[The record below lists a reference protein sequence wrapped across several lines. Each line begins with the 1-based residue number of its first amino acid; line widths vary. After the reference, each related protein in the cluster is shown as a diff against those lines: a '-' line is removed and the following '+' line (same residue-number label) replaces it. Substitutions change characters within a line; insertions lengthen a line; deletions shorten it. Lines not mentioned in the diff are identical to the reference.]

1 MDIST
6 NSFVYVPIKFKFAVI
21 NSFFYHFFNFFNMF
35 TPRNNHFKLLALV
48 LLLTL
53 AVTQQAWAAFV
64 GPRNDFRD
72 ESIYLVITTRFY
84 DGDPGNNAQCWDG
97 GAANHGDPCWRGD
110 FKGLIEKLDYIKAL
124 GFTAVWVTPIVENA
138 SGLDYH
144 GYHARNF
151 SRVDHRYES
160 GDTTFQTLIDEA
172 HARGMKVLLD
182 VVLNHTGNFGEEHL
196 CKLFTRDWNANQF
209 KINECMKP
217 YTTDSVGGL
226 LPTNYNSLPSGQQY
240 DARLKQM
247 KNTDNQNHDNHNR
260 WHHFGQFNW
269 DDNTRW
275 WAQIAGDCVDLN
287 TENPAVAEYLINC
300 YGSFIKMGVD
310 GFRIDTGGHIARLT
324 FNKIY
329 IPAFK
334 ALGEQYRSKR
344 LNGADFFM
352 CTEVCARYQ
361 GSVTYRNQPAL
372 SPYFYTWAESKNYSW
387 NDDPAYW
394 DGIAIYESTD
404 LNSLANIG
412 SCQQMYNDNC
422 HETASAM
429 PTSNNAVL
437 NENTYHTPDVSRA
450 SGLNVIDFPVHYS
463 FHNIAS
469 VWNLAIDGDKYYN
482 DATYNVVYV
491 DSHDYSPGP
500 NDNIR
505 FNEGTNQWAENLSL
519 MFTFRGIPCLCYGSE
534 IEFKAGK
541 TIDPGGN
548 GSLRESG
555 RAYYGGY
562 IKGNVTATD
571 FGVANDASGNLAAT
585 LSKPLVKHLQRLN
598 RIRQA
603 VPALRKGQYS
613 TSGCSSSGGYAFK
626 RRYTDSTTDS
636 YVLVTINGPAT
647 FSGVLNGTY
656 TDCITGDVKTVTN
669 GTLTTTSCSGKGNM
683 RIYVLSTSLTPAPGK
698 IGTDGPYLYTSSANT
713 GTVLSYDGTQEELSS
728 NDGEGNGTSP
738 VTPIDVYEPSCEED
752 DMSVFLETSA
762 SVSSVTTWVWN
773 SSSNFT
779 GGNWPGQAMTLMGT
793 TADGTRKIWKW
804 IYEGSNTSDP
814 TGIIFVTDGT
824 QTSDLTF
831 RNHGYYID
839 GTWDHTV
846 TNYTSPAPTLSIDK
860 ESGQYQGSVTVNV
873 TVSSSDAVIVYT
885 TDGSM
890 PTSSSRQAIGQVRL
904 TFTDNTVLTAGVLYE
919 GKVRN
924 VVQREYIFHGFVPYT
939 ATVYVKD
946 PTVAPNNWGSVY
958 IYAWDNTGAIS
969 DSWPGVKVTATKV
982 IQGQRFYY
990 RTFNVTSADY
1000 NFNVVL
1006 SQGDNAHQ
1014 SVDVTGIN
1022 KDIYLEITSTTN
1034 KYTVADI
1041 TDQFAYVRGDVN
1053 RDGELSVAD
1062 VTTLIDILVSG
1073 DYDDELIQIGD
1084 LNNDLELSVADV
1096 TTLIDILIS

>member
-1 MDIST
+1 
-6 NSFVYVPIKFKFAVI
+6 
-21 NSFFYHFFNFFNMF
+21 MF

-72 ESIYLVITTRFY
+72 ESIYFVITTRFY

-329 IPAFK
+329 SPAFK

-519 MFTFRGIPCLCYGSE
+519 MFTFRGIPCLYYGSE

-647 FSGVLNGTY
+647 FTGVLNGTY

-698 IGTDGPYLYTSSANT
+698 IGTDGPYLYTSSANS

-779 GGNWPGQAMTLMGT
+779 GGNWPGQAMALMGT

-839 GTWDHTV
+839 GNWHHTV
-846 TNYTSPAPTLSIDK
+846 TNYTSPAPTLTIDK

-873 TVSSSDAVIVYT
+873 TASSSDAVIVYT

-904 TFTDNTVLTAGVLYE
+904 TFTDNTVLTAGVLFE

-958 IYAWDNTGAIS
+958 IYAWDDTGAIS

-1000 NFNVVL
+1000 SFNVVL

-1022 KDIYLEITSTTN
+1022 RDIYLEITSTTN

>member
-1 MDIST
+1 MKKTTIT
-6 NSFVYVPIKFKFAVI
+6 IKCIMVL
-21 NSFFYHFFNFFNMF
+21 
-35 TPRNNHFKLLALV
+35 LLAL
-48 LLLTL
+48 
-53 AVTQQAWAAFV
+53 AASQQAWAAFI

-72 ESIYLVITTRFY
+72 ESIYFVMTTRFY
-84 DGDPGNNAQCWDG
+84 DGDPSNNAQCWDG
-97 GAANHGDPCWRGD
+97 ASANHGDPCWRGD

-144 GYHARNF
+144 GYHASNF

-172 HARGMKVLLD
+172 HARGMKIILD
-182 VVLNHTGNFGEEHL
+182 IVLNHTGNFGEEHL
-196 CKLFTRDWNANQF
+196 CKLFTRNREANQF
-209 KINECMKP
+209 KLNECMLP
-217 YTTDSVGGL
+217 YTTDSVGGK
-226 LPTNYNSLPSGQQY
+226 LPTNYLNLPAGQQY

-247 KNTDNQNHDNHNR
+247 KNTDNQNHDSHNY

-300 YGSFIKMGVD
+300 YGTFIQMGVD

-334 ALGEQYRSKR
+334 ALGEQYRHKR

-352 CTEVCARYQ
+352 YTEVCARYQ
-361 GSVTYRNQPAL
+361 GSVTYRNQPVL
-372 SPYFYTWAESKNYSW
+372 SPYFYTWAENKNYSW
-387 NDDPAYW
+387 NNDASYW
-394 DGIAIYESTD
+394 DNIAIYESTD
-404 LNSLANIG
+404 LSSLANIG
-412 SCQQMYNDNC
+412 SCQQLYADN
-422 HETASAM
+422 HTETSSAM
-429 PTSNNAVL
+429 PTSSNAVL
-437 NENTYHTPDVSRA
+437 NGNSYHTPDVSRA

-463 FHNIAS
+463 FHNISS
-469 VWNLAIDGDKYYN
+469 VWNLAINGDKYYN

-491 DSHDYSPGP
+491 DSHDYCPGP

-505 FNEGTNQWAENLSL
+505 FNEGTAQWAENLTF
-519 MFTFRGIPCLCYGSE
+519 MFTFRGIPCLYYGSE
-534 IEFKAGK
+534 VEFKAGK

-548 GSLRESG
+548 GSLRDSG

-562 IKGNVTATD
+562 IKGNVTTSD
-571 FGVANDASGNLAAT
+571 FGVASGATGNLAAT

-626 RRYTDSTTDS
+626 RRYTDGTTDS
-636 YVLVTINGPAT
+636 YALVTINGPAT
-647 FSGVLNGTY
+647 FTEVLNGTY
-656 TDCITGDVKTVTN
+656 TDCVTGDVKTVTN

-683 RIYVLSTSLTPAPGK
+683 RVYVLSTSLTPAPGK
-698 IGTDGPYLYTSSANT
+698 IGADGPYLYTSSANA
-713 GTVLSYDGTQEELSS
+713 GSVLNYDGTQEELSI

-738 VTPIDVYEPSCEED
+738 VTPTLDVYEPSCEED
-752 DMSVFLETSA
+752 DMSVFLETST

-779 GGNWPGQAMTLMGT
+779 GGNWPGEAMTLMGT
-793 TADGTRKIWKW
+793 TSNGNRKIWKW
-804 IYEGSNTSDP
+804 VYGGTLTSDP
-814 TGIIFVTDGT
+814 TGIIFVTDGQQT
-824 QTSDLTF
+824 QDLTF

-839 GTWDHTV
+839 GTWHHTV

-860 ESGQYQGSVTVNV
+860 ASGQYQGSVAV
-873 TVSSSDAVIVYT
+873 TITASQSDAVIVYT
-885 TDGSM
+885 TDGTT
-890 PTSSSRQAIGQVRL
+890 PTANSRKAIGHVTL

-939 ATVYVKD
+939 ATVYIKD
-946 PTVAPNNWGSVY
+946 PTTSPNNWSSVWV
-958 IYAWDNTGAIS
+958 YAWDDAGVIS
-969 DSWPGVKVTATKV
+969 DTWPGQQITATKTV
-982 IQGQRFYY
+982 KGDRFYY
-990 RTFNVTSADY
+990 RTFNVTSEDY
-1000 NFNVVL
+1000 VFNVVL
-1006 SQGDNAHQ
+1006 SQGDNQHQ
-1014 SVDVTGIN
+1014 SVDVTGIH
-1022 KDIYLEITSTTN
+1022 KDIYLQITSTTN

-1041 TDQFAYVRGDVN
+1041 TDQYSRLPGDVN
-1053 RDGELSVAD
+1053 NDGEVNVSD
-1062 VTTLIDILVSG
+1062 VTALISIILASDQHEVVDGTDVNEDGEMNIS
-1073 DYDDELIQIGD
+1073 
-1084 LNNDLELSVADV
+1084 DV
-1096 TTLIDILIS
+1096 TALISIILAL

>member
-1 MDIST
+1 MKNKMT
-6 NSFVYVPIKFKFAVI
+6 KFRL
-21 NSFFYHFFNFFNMF
+21 FFL
-35 TPRNNHFKLLALV
+35 LLAI
-48 LLLTL
+48 
-53 AVTQQAWAAFV
+53 AIAGQQAWAAFV

-72 ESIYLVITTRFY
+72 ESIYFVMTTRFY
-84 DGDPGNNAQCWDG
+84 DGDPNNNAQCWDG
-97 GAANHGDPCWRGD
+97 ASANHGDPCWRGD
-110 FKGLIEKLDYIKAL
+110 FKGLIDKLDYIKAL
-124 GFTAVWVTPIVENA
+124 GFTAIWVTPIVENA

-144 GYHARNF
+144 GYHASNF

-160 GDTTFQTLIDEA
+160 GDTTFQTLIDAA
-172 HARGMKVLLD
+172 HARGMKILLD

-196 CKLFTRDWNANQF
+196 CKLFTRDREANQF
-209 KINECMKP
+209 KLNECMLP
-217 YTTDSVGGL
+217 YTTDSVGGR
-226 LPTNYNSLPSGQQY
+226 LPTNYLSLPAGQQY

-247 KNTDNQNHDNHNR
+247 KNTDNQNHDNHNY

-287 TENPAVAEYLINC
+287 TENPAVAQYLIDC

-329 IPAFK
+329 IPAFQ

-361 GSVTYRNQPAL
+361 GSVTYRNQPVL
-372 SPYFYTWAESKNYSW
+372 SPYFYTWAENKSYSW
-387 NDDPAYW
+387 NNSAAYW
-394 DGIAIYESTD
+394 DTKAIYESTD
-404 LNSLANIG
+404 LSTLDNIS
-412 SCQQMYNDNC
+412 SCQQQYADN
-422 HETASAM
+422 HTDTSSAM
-429 PTSNNAVL
+429 PTSSNATL
-437 NENTYHTPDVSRA
+437 NGNSYHTPDVSRA

-463 FHNIAS
+463 FHNISS
-469 VWNLAIDGDKYYN
+469 VWNLAINGDKYYN

-505 FNEGTNQWAENLSL
+505 FNEGTEQWAENLSF
-519 MFTFRGIPCLCYGSE
+519 MFTFRGIPCLYYGSE
-534 IEFKAGK
+534 VEFKAGK

-548 GSLRESG
+548 GSLRHSG

-562 IKGNVTATD
+562 IKGNVTTND
-571 FGVANDASGNLAAT
+571 FGVASGATGNLAAT

-626 RRYTDSTTDS
+626 RRYTDGTTDS

-647 FSGVLNGTY
+647 FTGVLNGTY
-656 TDCITGDVKTVTN
+656 TDCVTGDVKTVTD

-698 IGTDGPYLYTSSANT
+698 IGTDGPYLYTSSPNA
-713 GTVLSYDGTQEELSS
+713 GTVLSYDGTEEELSS

-738 VTPIDVYEPSCEED
+738 VVPIDVYEPSCEED
-752 DMSVFLETSA
+752 DMSVFLETST

-779 GGNWPGQAMTLMGT
+779 GGTWPGQAMTLMGT
-793 TADGTRKIWKW
+793 NSDGTRKIWKW
-804 IYEGSNTSDP
+804 QYGGTLTSTP
-814 TGIIFVTDGT
+814 TGIIFVTDGQ
-824 QTSDLTF
+824 QTADLTF

-839 GTWDHTV
+839 GTWHHEV
-846 TNYTSPAPTLSIDK
+846 TNYTSPAPTLTIDK
-860 ESGQYQGSVTVNV
+860 ESGHYEGSVTVTV
-873 TVSSSDAVIVYT
+873 TASESNAVIVYT
-885 TDGSM
+885 TDGST
-890 PTSSSRQAIGQVRL
+890 PTASSRQATGQVRL
-904 TFTDNTVLTAGVLYE
+904 TFTDNTVLTAGVLYQ

-939 ATVYVKD
+939 ATVYIKD
-946 PTVAPNNWGSVY
+946 PTVAPNRWSSVWV
-958 IYAWDNTGAIS
+958 YAWDDSGVIS
-969 DSWPGVKVTATKV
+969 DTWPGVQITGTKIV
-982 IQGQRFYY
+982 KGQKFYY
-990 RTFNVTSADY
+990 RTFNVGSEGYT
-1000 NFNVVL
+1000 FNVVL
-1006 SQGDNAHQ
+1006 SQGDSEHQ
-1014 SVDVTGIN
+1014 SVDVTGIT
-1022 KDIYLEITSTTN
+1022 KDIYLEITSTSN
-1034 KYTVADI
+1034 KYTVGDI
-1041 TDQFAYVRGDVN
+1041 TDQYAFLLGDVDN
-1053 RDGELSVAD
+1053 DGSLGISDVTALIDLIFDGQADADTLQRADVDGDGVIGIAD
-1062 VTTLIDILVSG
+1062 VTGLVDLI
-1073 DYDDELIQIGD
+1073 
-1084 LNNDLELSVADV
+1084 LN
-1096 TTLIDILIS
+1096 

>member
-1 MDIST
+1 MKNRRT
-6 NSFVYVPIKFKFAVI
+6 F
-21 NSFFYHFFNFFNMF
+21 
-35 TPRNNHFKLLALV
+35 FKLSM
-48 LLLTL
+48 LLL
-53 AVTQQAWAAFV
+53 AVLTVQQAWAAFV

-72 ESIYLVITTRFY
+72 ESIYFVITTRFY
-84 DGDPGNNAQCWDG
+84 DGDPSNNAQCWDA
-97 GAANHGDPCWRGD
+97 GAANSGDPCWRGD
-110 FKGLIEKLDYIKAL
+110 FKGLIDKLDYIKAL

-144 GYHARNF
+144 GYHASNF

-160 GDTTFQTLIDEA
+160 GDTTFQTLVDEA

-196 CKLFTRDWNANQF
+196 CKLFTRDRNANQY
-209 KINECMKP
+209 KINECMLP
-217 YTTDSVGGL
+217 YTTDSVGGK
-226 LPTNYNSLPSGQQY
+226 LPTNYSSLPSGQQY
-240 DARLKQM
+240 DARLKMM
-247 KNTDNQNHDNHNR
+247 KNTDNQNHDTHNY

-329 IPAFK
+329 IPAFQ
-334 ALGEQYRSKR
+334 ALGEQYRYKR
-344 LNGADFFM
+344 LNQGDFFM

-361 GSVTYRNQPAL
+361 GSVTYRNQPVL
-372 SPYFYTWAESKNYSW
+372 SPYFYTWAENKNYSW
-387 NDDPAYW
+387 NDDASYW
-394 DGIAIYESTD
+394 DNIAIYESTD
-404 LNSLANIG
+404 LSSLDNIS
-412 SCQQMYNDNC
+412 SCQQMYADNS
-422 HETASAM
+422 HETSSAM
-429 PTSNNAVL
+429 PTSTNAVL
-437 NENTYHTPDVSRA
+437 NGNTYHAPDVSRA

-463 FHNIAS
+463 FHNIGS
-469 VWNLAIDGDKYYN
+469 VWDLAINGDKYYN

-505 FNEGTNQWAENLSL
+505 FNEGTNQWAENLSF
-519 MFTFRGIPCLCYGSE
+519 MFTFRGIPCLYYGSE

-548 GSLRESG
+548 GSLKDSG

-571 FGVANDASGNLAAT
+571 FGTATGATGNLAAT

-598 RIRQA
+598 QIRQA

-613 TSGCSSSGGYAFK
+613 TTGCSSSGGYAFK

-647 FSGVLNGTY
+647 FTGVLNGTY
-656 TDCITGDVKTVTN
+656 TDCVTGDVKTVTN

-683 RIYVLSTSLTPAPGK
+683 RVYVLSTSLTPAPGK
-698 IGTDGPYLYTSSANT
+698 IGNDGPYLYTSSANA
-713 GTVLSYDGTQEELSS
+713 GTVLSYDGTEEELSS
-728 NDGEGNGTSP
+728 NNGEGNDSTQPSTLEP
-738 VTPIDVYEPSCEED
+738 YDPSCEED
-752 DMSVFLETSA
+752 GLNAFLETDMN
-762 SVSSVTTWVWN
+762 VSNVTTWVWN

-779 GGNWPGQAMTLMGT
+779 GGSWPGQAMTLMGT
-793 TADGTRKIWKW
+793 TSDGTRKIWKW
-804 IYEGSNTSDP
+804 DYEGTATSDP

-831 RNHGYYID
+831 INHGYYIN
-839 GTWDHTV
+839 GTYDHTV
-846 TNYTSPAPTLSIDK
+846 TNYTGSAPTLTIDK
-860 ESGQYQGSVTVNV
+860 ASGQYQGSVTV
-873 TVSSSDAVIVYT
+873 TITASESDAVIVYT
-885 TDGSM
+885 TNGST
-890 PTSSSRQAIGQVRL
+890 PTANSPQAIGQVSL
-904 TFTDNTVLTAGVLYE
+904 TFTDNTVLTAGVLVD
-919 GKVRN
+919 GRVRN

-946 PTVAPNNWGSVY
+946 PTVSPNNWSSVY
-958 IYAWDNTGAIS
+958 IYAWDNTGSIS
-969 DSWPGVKVTATKV
+969 DSWPGVNTTATKTV
-982 IQGQRFYY
+982 MGQKFYY
-990 RTFNVTSADY
+990 RTFNVNSEDY
-1000 NFNVVL
+1000 MFNVVL
-1006 SQGDNAHQ
+1006 SQGDSGHQ
-1014 SVDVTGIN
+1014 SVDITGIN
-1022 KDIYLEITSTTN
+1022 HDIYLEVTSTTN

-1041 TDQFAYVRGDVN
+1041 TDQYSY
-1053 RDGELSVAD
+1053 L
-1062 VTTLIDILVSG
+1062 L
-1073 DYDDELIQIGD
+1073 GD
-1084 LNNDLELSVADV
+1084 LNNDGEVNISDV
-1096 TTLIDILIS
+1096 TVLVDILLSSSVDEEMLERGDLNDDGEVNISDVTVLIDILLS

>member
-1 MDIST
+1 MKPLVT
-6 NSFVYVPIKFKFAVI
+6 NFK
-21 NSFFYHFFNFFNMF
+21 SM
-35 TPRNNHFKLLALV
+35 V
-48 LLLTL
+48 LLLLFAL
-53 AVTQQAWAAFV
+53 AVQQAWASFV

-72 ESIYLVITTRFY
+72 ESIYFVITTRFY

-97 GAANHGDPCWRGD
+97 ASANHGDPCWRGD

-144 GYHARNF
+144 GYHASNF

-172 HARGMKVLLD
+172 HARGMKVILD

-196 CKLFTRDWNANQF
+196 CKLFTRDRNANQF
-209 KINECMKP
+209 KLNECMLP
-217 YTTDSVGGL
+217 YTTDSVGGR
-226 LPTNYNSLPSGQQY
+226 LPVNYLNLPAGQQY

-247 KNTDNQNHDNHNR
+247 KNTDNQNHDAHNY

-300 YGSFIKMGVD
+300 YGTFIKMGVD

-334 ALGEQYRSKR
+334 ALGEQYRHKR
-344 LNGADFFM
+344 LNQADFFLY
-352 CTEVCARYQ
+352 TEVCARYQ

-394 DGIAIYESTD
+394 DGVAVYESTD
-404 LNSLANIG
+404 LNSLDNIS
-412 SCQQMYNDNC
+412 SCQQMYSDNNK
-422 HETASAM
+422 ETASAM
-429 PTSNNAVL
+429 PTSSNAVL
-437 NENTYHTPDVSRA
+437 DGNNYHAPDVSRA

-469 VWNLAIDGDKYYN
+469 VWNLAIGGDKYYN

-500 NDNIR
+500 NDNVR
-505 FNEGTNQWAENLSL
+505 FNEGTDQWAENLSL
-519 MFTFRGIPCLCYGSE
+519 MFTFRGIPCLYYGSE
-534 IEFKAGK
+534 VEFKAGK

-548 GSLRESG
+548 GSLRNSG

-562 IKGNVTATD
+562 IKGDVTVSD
-571 FGVANDASGNLAAT
+571 FGQASGATGNLAAT
-585 LSKPLVKHLQRLN
+585 LSRPLVKHLQRLN

-613 TSGCSSSGGYAFK
+613 TTGCSSSGGYAFK
-626 RRYTDSTTDS
+626 RRYTDGTTDS

-647 FSGVLNGTY
+647 FTGVLNGTY
-656 TDCITGDVKTVTN
+656 TDCVTGDVKTVTD
-669 GTLTTTSCSGKGNM
+669 GTLTTTACSGKGNM

-698 IGTDGPYLYTSSANT
+698 IGSDGPYLYTSSPNA
-713 GTVLSYDGTQEELSS
+713 GSVLSYDGTEEELSS

-738 VTPIDVYEPSCEED
+738 VTPVDVYEPSCEED
-752 DMSVFLETSA
+752 DLSVFLETSA
-762 SVSSVTTWVWN
+762 GVTSVTTWVWN

-779 GGNWPGQAMTLMGT
+779 GGTWPGQAMTLMGT
-793 TADGTRKIWKW
+793 NQDGTRKIWKW
-804 IYEGSNTSDP
+804 TYEGTLTTDP
-814 TGIIFVTDGT
+814 TGIIFVTDGS

-839 GTWDHTV
+839 GNWDHTV
-846 TNYTSPAPTLSIDK
+846 TNYTSPAPTLAIDK
-860 ESGQYQGSVTVNV
+860 ESGHYEGSVVV
-873 TVSSSDAVIVYT
+873 TVTASESDAVIVYT

-890 PTSSSRQAIGQVRL
+890 PTPSSRQATGQVRF
-904 TFTDNTVLTAGVLYE
+904 TFTDNTVLTAGILYE

-939 ATVYVKD
+939 ATVYIKD

-958 IYAWDNTGAIS
+958 VYAWDSTGDIN
-969 DSWPGVKVTATKV
+969 DSWPGVKVTATTMV
-982 IQGQRFYY
+982 MGQRFYY
-990 RTFNVTSADY
+990 RTFEVPSEDY
-1000 NFNVVL
+1000 VFNVVL
-1006 SQGDNAHQ
+1006 SQGDNQHQ

-1041 TDQFAYVRGDVN
+1041 TDQYAFVPGDVN

-1062 VTTLIDILVSG
+1062 VTTLIDILIQGEV
-1073 DYDDELIQIGD
+1073 DQELLRIGD
-1084 LNNDLELSVADV
+1084 INGDHELSVADV
-1096 TTLIDILIS
+1096 TSLIDVLITGNNP

>member
-1 MDIST
+1 MM
-6 NSFVYVPIKFKFAVI
+6 K
-21 NSFFYHFFNFFNMF
+21 
-35 TPRNNHFKLLALV
+35 RNILKLIAV
-48 LLLTL
+48 LLLAMT
-53 AVTQQAWAAFV
+53 AGQQAWAAYV

-72 ESIYLVITTRFY
+72 ESIYFVITTRFY
-84 DGDPGNNAQCWDG
+84 DGDPSNNVQCWDG
-97 GAANHGDPCWRGD
+97 ANANHGDPCWRGD
-110 FKGLIEKLDYIKAL
+110 FKGLIDKLDYIKAL
-124 GFTAVWVTPIVENA
+124 GFTAIWVTPIVENA

-144 GYHARNF
+144 GYHARDF

-160 GDTTFQTLIDEA
+160 GDTTFQTLVDEA

-182 VVLNHTGNFGEEHL
+182 IVLNHTGNFGEEHL

-209 KINECMKP
+209 HIEECMLP
-217 YTTDSVGGL
+217 YTTDSVGGK
-226 LPTNYNSLPSGQQY
+226 LPTNYNNLPSGQQY

-247 KNTDNQNHDNHNR
+247 KNTDNQNHDTHNY

-287 TENPAVAEYLINC
+287 TENEAVADYLIDC
-300 YGSFIKMGVD
+300 YGTFIKMGVD

-324 FNKIY
+324 FNMVY
-329 IPAFK
+329 IPAFQ

-344 LNGADFFM
+344 LNGADFFL

-372 SPYFYTWAESKNYSW
+372 SPYFYTWAESQNYSW
-387 NDDPAYW
+387 NDDASYW
-394 DGIAIYESTD
+394 DGVAIYESTD
-404 LNSLANIG
+404 LNTLANIS
-412 SCQQMYNDNC
+412 SCQQMYADNC
-422 HETASAM
+422 HETSSAM
-429 PTSNNAVL
+429 PTSSNAVL
-437 NENTYHTPDVSRA
+437 NGNNYHAPDVSRA

-463 FHNIAS
+463 FHNIGS
-469 VWNLAIDGDKYYN
+469 VWSLAINGDKYYN

-500 NDNIR
+500 NDNVR
-505 FNEGTNQWAENLSL
+505 FNEGTDQWAENLSF
-519 MFTFRGIPCLCYGSE
+519 MFTFRGIPCLYYGSE

-548 GSLRESG
+548 GSLKDSG

-562 IKGNVTATD
+562 IKGNVNASD
-571 FGVANDASGNLAAT
+571 FGVASGATGNLAAT

-636 YVLVTINGPAT
+636 YVLVSVNGPAT
-647 FSGVLNGTY
+647 FTNVLNGTY

-698 IGTDGPYLYTSSANT
+698 IGSDGPYLYTSSPNT
-713 GTVLSYDGTQEELSS
+713 GTVLSYDGTEEELSS

-738 VTPIDVYEPSCEED
+738 VTPVEVYEPSCEED
-752 DMSVFLETSA
+752 DMSVFLETST
-762 SVSSVTTWVWN
+762 SVSKVTTWVWN

-779 GGNWPGQAMTLMGT
+779 GGTWPGQSMTLMGT
-793 TADGTRKIWKW
+793 TQDGTRKIWKW

-814 TGIIFVTDGT
+814 TGIIFVTDGQQT
-824 QTSDLTF
+824 QDLTF

-839 GTWDHTV
+839 GTWHHEV
-846 TNYTSPAPTLSIDK
+846 TNYTSPAPTLTIDK
-860 ESGQYQGSVTVNV
+860 ASGQYEGSVRV
-873 TVSSSDAVIVYT
+873 TITASESDAVIIYT
-885 TDGSM
+885 TDGSA
-890 PTSSSRQAIGQVRL
+890 PTANSAHATGSVTL

-939 ATVYVKD
+939 ATVYIKD
-946 PTVAPNNWGSVY
+946 PTVAPNNWSSVWV
-958 IYAWDNTGAIS
+958 YAWDNTGAIS
-969 DSWPGVKVTATKV
+969 DSWPGVQTTATKLV
-982 IQGQRFYY
+982 NGQKFYY
-990 RTFNVTSADY
+990 RTFNVGSEGYA
-1000 NFNVVL
+1000 FNVVL
-1006 SQGDNAHQ
+1006 SQGDSGHQ
-1014 SVDVTGIN
+1014 SVDVTGIT

-1041 TDQFAYVRGDVN
+1041 TDQYSFMRGDVN
-1053 RDGELSVAD
+1053 LDGQVNIAD
-1062 VTTLIDILVSG
+1062 VTTLINILLRRSSG
-1073 DYDDELIQIGD
+1073 IEIPPSADVNDDGEVNI
-1084 LNNDLELSVADV
+1084 ADV
-1096 TTLIDILIS
+1096 TTLITMLLTRP

>member
-1 MDIST
+1 MKNRRT
-6 NSFVYVPIKFKFAVI
+6 F
-21 NSFFYHFFNFFNMF
+21 
-35 TPRNNHFKLLALV
+35 FKLSM
-48 LLLTL
+48 LLL
-53 AVTQQAWAAFV
+53 AVLTVQQAWAAFV

-72 ESIYLVITTRFY
+72 ESIYFVITTRFY
-84 DGDPGNNAQCWDG
+84 DGDPSNNAQCWDA
-97 GAANHGDPCWRGD
+97 GAANSGDPCWRGD
-110 FKGLIEKLDYIKAL
+110 FKGLIDKLDYIKAL

-144 GYHARNF
+144 GYHASNF

-160 GDTTFQTLIDEA
+160 GDTTFQTLVDEA

-196 CKLFTRDWNANQF
+196 CKLFTRDRNANQY
-209 KINECMKP
+209 KINECMLP
-217 YTTDSVGGL
+217 YTTDSVGGK
-226 LPTNYNSLPSGQQY
+226 LPTNYSSLPSGQQY
-240 DARLKQM
+240 DARLKMM
-247 KNTDNQNHDNHNR
+247 KNTDNQNHDNHNY

-329 IPAFK
+329 IPAFQ
-334 ALGEQYRSKR
+334 ALGEQYRYKR
-344 LNGADFFM
+344 LNQGDFFM

-361 GSVTYRNQPAL
+361 GSVTYRNQPVL
-372 SPYFYTWAESKNYSW
+372 SPYFYTWAENKNYSW
-387 NDDPAYW
+387 NDDASYW
-394 DGIAIYESTD
+394 DNIAIYESTD
-404 LNSLANIG
+404 LSSLDNIS
-412 SCQQMYNDNC
+412 SCQQMYADNS
-422 HETASAM
+422 HETSSAM
-429 PTSNNAVL
+429 PTSTNAVL
-437 NENTYHTPDVSRA
+437 NGNTYHTPDVSRA

-463 FHNIAS
+463 FHNIGS
-469 VWNLAIDGDKYYN
+469 VWDLAINGDKYYN

-505 FNEGTNQWAENLSL
+505 FNEGTNQWAENLSF
-519 MFTFRGIPCLCYGSE
+519 MFTFRGIPCLYYGSE

-548 GSLRESG
+548 GSLKDSG

-571 FGVANDASGNLAAT
+571 FGTATGATGNLAAT

-598 RIRQA
+598 QIRQA

-613 TSGCSSSGGYAFK
+613 TTGCSSSGGYAFK

-647 FSGVLNGTY
+647 FTGVLNGTY
-656 TDCITGDVKTVTN
+656 TDCVTGDVKTVTN

-683 RIYVLSTSLTPAPGK
+683 RVYVLSTSLTPAPGK
-698 IGTDGPYLYTSSANT
+698 IGNDGPYLYTSSANA
-713 GTVLSYDGTQEELSS
+713 GTVLSYDGTEEELSS
-728 NDGEGNGTSP
+728 NNGEGNGSTQPSTLEP
-738 VTPIDVYEPSCEED
+738 YDPSCEED
-752 DMSVFLETSA
+752 GLNAFLETDMN
-762 SVSSVTTWVWN
+762 VSNVTTWVWN

-779 GGNWPGQAMTLMGT
+779 GGSWPGQAMTLMGT

-804 IYEGSNTSDP
+804 DYEGTATSDP

-824 QTSDLTF
+824 QTNDLTF
-831 RNHGYYID
+831 INHGYYIN
-839 GTWDHTV
+839 GTYDHTV
-846 TNYTSPAPTLSIDK
+846 TNYTGSAPTLNIDK
-860 ESGQYQGSVTVNV
+860 ASGQYQGSVTV
-873 TVSSSDAVIVYT
+873 TITASESDAVIVYT
-885 TDGSM
+885 TNGST
-890 PTSSSRQAIGQVRL
+890 PTANSSQAIGQVSL
-904 TFTDNTVLTAGVLYE
+904 TFTDNTVLTAGVLVD
-919 GKVRN
+919 GRVRN

-946 PTVAPNNWGSVY
+946 PTVAPNNWSSVY

-969 DSWPGVKVTATKV
+969 DSWPGVNTTATKTV
-982 IQGQRFYY
+982 MGQKFYY
-990 RTFNVTSADY
+990 RTFNVNSEDY
-1000 NFNVVL
+1000 MFNVVL
-1006 SQGDNAHQ
+1006 SQGDSGHQ
-1014 SVDVTGIN
+1014 SVDITGISH
-1022 KDIYLEITSTTN
+1022 DIYLEVTSTTN

-1041 TDQFAYVRGDVN
+1041 TDQYSY
-1053 RDGELSVAD
+1053 L
-1062 VTTLIDILVSG
+1062 L
-1073 DYDDELIQIGD
+1073 GD
-1084 LNNDLELSVADV
+1084 LNNDGEVNISDV
-1096 TTLIDILIS
+1096 TVLVDILLSSSVDEEMLERGDLNGDGEVNISDVTVLIDILLS